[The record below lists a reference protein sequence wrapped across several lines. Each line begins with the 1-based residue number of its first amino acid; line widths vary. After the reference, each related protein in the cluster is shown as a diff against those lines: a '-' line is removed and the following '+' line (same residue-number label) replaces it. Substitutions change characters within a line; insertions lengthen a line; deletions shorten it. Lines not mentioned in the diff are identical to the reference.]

1 MTSLETFVISRP
13 CGFDTV
19 ISPNCG
25 FIENKLLIFP
35 SIIEYVMYDV
45 LSASCA
51 WKKYRNIIKL
61 NILILKISV
70 MNQN

>member
-1 MTSLETFVISRP
+1 MTSLDTFVISRP

-19 ISPNCG
+19 ISPDCG

-51 WKKYRNIIKL
+51 WKKHRNIIKL